1 MKTENTSDRIVLH
14 DLDYAEKTSSNNLLL
29 TVFGYVPCGS
39 PNFINDNIEGFLEI
53 PKSML
58 GQGDFFVLRAK
69 GDSMVDAGIK
79 TGDLIIIKRQPT
91 AEDGQI
97 VVARLGNNVTL
108 KKYYKLETEKQIM
121 LHPENEKYDDIVIRN
136 CDIMGV
142 AVKIIKD
149 L

>member
-1 MKTENTSDRIVLH
+1 
-14 DLDYAEKTSSNNLLL
+14 
-29 TVFGYVPCGS
+29 
-39 PNFINDNIEGFLEI
+39 
-53 PKSML
+53 
-58 GQGDFFVLRAK
+58 
-69 GDSMVDAGIK
+69 MVDAGIK

-91 AEDGQI
+91 AENGQI

-108 KKYYKLETEKQIM
+108 KKYYKLETAKKIM
-121 LHPENEKYDDIVIRN
+121 LHPENEKYEDIVIRD

>member
-1 MKTENTSDRIVLH
+1 MLTKNHKNKIVLH
-14 DLDYAEKTSSNNLLL
+14 DLDFEEKVSSSNLFL
-29 TVFGYVPCGS
+29 TVYGYVPCGT
-39 PNFINDNIEGFLEI
+39 PNFIDDNVEGYLEI

-69 GDSMVDAGIK
+69 GDSMIDAGIK
-79 TGDLIIIKRQPT
+79 TGDLIIIKQQNY

-97 VVARLGNNVTL
+97 VVARLGENVTL
-108 KKYYKLETEKQIM
+108 KKYYKLETNKQVV
-121 LHPENEKYDDIVIRN
+121 LHPENEKYDDIVIKD
-136 CDIMGV
+136 CDIVGV

>member
-1 MKTENTSDRIVLH
+1 MQIENISRRIVLH
-14 DLDYAEKTSSNNLLL
+14 DSDYVKKAPPKKLLL
-29 TVFGYVPCGS
+29 TVFGYIPCGS
-39 PNFINDNIEGFLEI
+39 PNFIDDNIEGYLEI

-69 GDSMVDAGIK
+69 GDSMIDAGIK
-79 TGDLIIIKRQPT
+79 TGDLIIIKKQPT

-108 KKYYKLETEKQIM
+108 KKYYKLKTDKQIM
-121 LHPENEKYDDIVIRN
+121 LHPENEKYDDIVIKD

>member
-1 MKTENTSDRIVLH
+1 MQIKSISNRIVLH
-14 DLDYAEKTSSNNLLL
+14 DSDYVKKASSSNMLL

-39 PNFINDNIEGFLEI
+39 PNFIDDNIEGYLEI

-97 VVARLGNNVTL
+97 VVARLGNDVTL
-108 KKYYKLETEKQIM
+108 KKYYKLEADKQIM
-121 LHPENEKYDDIVIRN
+121 LHPENKKYEDVVIRN

>member
-1 MKTENTSDRIVLH
+1 MKTENTSGRIVLH

-39 PNFINDNIEGFLEI
+39 PNYIDDNIEGFLEI

-79 TGDLIIIKRQPT
+79 TGDLIIIKRQST

-97 VVARLGNNVTL
+97 VVARLGNDVTL
-108 KKYYKLETEKQIM
+108 KKYYKLETENQIM